1 MILCISLLLDSGCGV
16 VVLDLCKDFVDFC
29 IRIYVV
35 HKRKLLHM
43 INFEKE
49 SFFQMS
55 VYFSFH
61 NEQASKNMFDI
72 SEILPRI

>member
-1 MILCISLLLDSGCGV
+1 MIFCISLLLDSGCGV

-49 SFFQMS
+49 RNGRKPQGQIWKITHGIYEGAKS
-55 VYFSFH
+55 
-61 NEQASKNMFDI
+61 
-72 SEILPRI
+72 